1 MQQRQ
6 HPGPST
12 NGGQCQAARVW
23 QRGPGASSSL
33 ELKHPGRAGVS
44 YRWQTLGA
52 ASSLRRLGA
61 RSWMEDV
68 LLTADEK
75 DEVDD
80 SNAAAAVAPKEV
92 VTDEGVAS

>member
-1 MQQRQ
+1 M
-6 HPGPST
+6 
-12 NGGQCQAARVW
+12 
-23 QRGPGASSSL
+23 
-33 ELKHPGRAGVS
+33 S